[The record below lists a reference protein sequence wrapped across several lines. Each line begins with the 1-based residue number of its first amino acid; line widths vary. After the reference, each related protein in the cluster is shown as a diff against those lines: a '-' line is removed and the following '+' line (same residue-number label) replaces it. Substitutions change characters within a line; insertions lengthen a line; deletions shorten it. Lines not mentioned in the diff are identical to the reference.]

1 MKVFSGKAVSLKNQK
16 TAIVEVERFYA
27 HPLYEKRVRRTK
39 RYPVHDEIGVKEGDT
54 VRFTETRPI
63 SKTKRW
69 KIVEVVGRKKVSEV
83 SSASA
88 EATADKQ
95 VSKAKKRENQRKSA
109 QKLAKNQRLG
119 TKRNQR

>member
-69 KIVEVVGRKKVSEV
+69 KIVEVVGRKKASKVSEV
-83 SSASA
+83 S
-88 EATADKQ
+88 K
-95 VSKAKKRENQRKSA
+95 VSKAKKRESQRKSA
-109 QKLAKNQRLG
+109 QKSAKNQRLG
-119 TKRNQR
+119 TERNQR